1 MLRRVPLILTVRFL
15 RRAVQMGSVDN
26 VVSVPT
32 IGSAVRGNAA
42 RVPGARRNVLMAAA
56 EKTVTTARPV
66 HSVIPENAV
75 AVANAKRNALT
86 VVVDKAVTGA
96 RTVHSVIPENAVIVA
111 TAQRNAPTVV
121 VEKTVTRARTI
132 RSVILESAVTRIIP
146 VRAFVPIASLGQ
158 PLEALSLAVWFSVPL

>member
-56 EKTVTTARPV
+56 EKAVTTARPV

-75 AVANAKRNALT
+75 AVAPA
-86 VVVDKAVTGA
+86 
-96 RTVHSVIPENAVIVA
+96 
-111 TAQRNAPTVV
+111 
-121 VEKTVTRARTI
+121 
-132 RSVILESAVTRIIP
+132 
-146 VRAFVPIASLGQ
+146 
-158 PLEALSLAVWFSVPL
+158 

>member
-1 MLRRVPLILTVRFL
+1 MLRRVPLLLSVGIL

-26 VVSVPT
+26 VVSVRT

-56 EKTVTTARPV
+56 EKTVTTACT
-66 HSVIPENAV
+66 I
-75 AVANAKRNALT
+75 
-86 VVVDKAVTGA
+86 
-96 RTVHSVIPENAVIVA
+96 HSVIPENAVIVA

-158 PLEALSLAVWFSVPL
+158 PLEALSLAVWFSLPL